1 MVGCDATRAE
11 MVVSDEDFLRL
22 MACVGLLSHAQLAA
36 LNRAIEDRPG
46 AARALPE
53 TVPETAA
60 EAAGP
65 ACPYCQSEAVGR
77 WGSANGMRRY
87 RCKPCNVA
95 LNCLT
100 GTPLAQLH
108 KRELWGEHAQAL
120 VDGISL
126 RKVAD
131 RIGVH
136 VETAFRWRHRVLK
149 APKALKAKVLDGTV
163 AADETTISCIR
174 GRAPASSSARH
185 ASGVARLGSVDCR
198 RSRFSF

>member
-1 MVGCDATRAE
+1 

-65 ACPYCQSEAVGR
+65 AAGTASIAEIEAQFSASPCCPYCQSEAVGR

-149 APKALKAKVLDGTV
+149 TPKALKAKVLDGTV
-163 AADETTISCIR
+163 EADETLFPAFAEGR
-174 GRAPASSSARH
+174 PQARAPGTQA
-185 ASGVARLGSVDCR
+185 GWQG
-198 RSRFSF
+198 